1 MLQLHADYPTMYK
14 TGLVEAVKGEWLS
27 KDLKNLLLDVMGR
40 CKTGEVEY
48 GPVQVDA
55 DALYKAGEGRWGTEE
70 NTFVRIFGTRTRRQ
84 LEAINEAY
92 TTTYGHSLQKAVEKE
107 FGGHLK
113 WALYL
118 LVQPPHEYFAEKL
131 REAMKGLGSDKDEM
145 TEAVVFRKDRDLSLI
160 NDAYVRNYKKTLIH
174 AVESESSGNYKRLLA
189 AYIRQIVR

>member
-160 NDAYVRNYKKTLIH
+160 NDAYVRNYKKTLTLTLTLTLTTTLTTTLAH
-174 AVESESSGNYKRLLA
+174 SEAGA
-189 AYIRQIVR
+189 WT